1 MIVLQ
6 SSSFPGRVKKRETTR
21 DRPNLSCRNM
31 PRRPVLCLGVA
42 VALFIAKILCFV
54 QTAKFQPQRPDR
66 RHHVCMSANEFV
78 SMAQT
83 ILGVTTFDEN
93 VTKVAL
99 AIMEKEKEKAIME
112 KEKEKAIME
121 KEKEKEKEIAIM
133 EKEKEKAIMEKEKEM
148 AIMQKENEK
157 GMAIMQK
164 ENEKEKEI
172 AIMEKENEKGM
183 AIMQKENEK
192 GMAIIE
198 MENSAAVR
206 YRHLQYKYL
215 SVSSRFWLEQL
226 FSDFQKFVQS
236 RFSWKAERSMT
247 KINKFLVNNDTVWQ
261 QFVANESLSLTPPV
275 NESFPSI
282 PDTILY
288 GALGEKVHQPP
299 GLAVL
304 NLTDPPYTE
313 HVYLLRDLG
322 VHYSKKL
329 NLVCESVDLSQAIG
343 DLMRRD
349 LK

>member
-6 SSSFPGRVKKRETTR
+6 SSSFPGRVKRETTR

-112 KEKEKAIME
+112 KEKEMAIME
-121 KEKEKEKEIAIM
+121 KEKEMAIM
-133 EKEKEKAIMEKEKEM
+133 KEKAIMEKEKEM

-164 ENEKEKEI
+164 ENEKGM
-172 AIMEKENEKGM
+172 AIMQKENEKGM

-192 GMAIIE
+192 EMAIIE
-198 MENSAAVR
+198 MENSAAAR

-226 FSDFQKFVQS
+226 FSDFQKFAQS

-282 PDTILY
+282 PDAILY
-288 GALGEKVHQPP
+288 GALSEKVHQPP

-329 NLVCESVDLSQAIG
+329 NLFCESVDLSQAIG

>member
-1 MIVLQ
+1 MLRADCQVSAAATRQATPCLHVRERVCEHGADH
-6 SSSFPGRVKKRETTR
+6 SWCDNFRRERHEGRPGYHGEGEGEGYHGEGEGEGYHGEGEG
-21 DRPNLSCRNM
+21 DGYHGEGEGDGYHGEGM
-31 PRRPVLCLGVA
+31 
-42 VALFIAKILCFV
+42 
-54 QTAKFQPQRPDR
+54 
-66 RHHVCMSANEFV
+66 
-78 SMAQT
+78 
-83 ILGVTTFDEN
+83 
-93 VTKVAL
+93 
-99 AIMEKEKEKAIME
+99 AIMQKENEKAITQKENENE
-112 KEKEKAIME
+112 K
-121 KEKEKEKEIAIM
+121 
-133 EKEKEKAIMEKEKEM
+133 

-164 ENEKEKEI
+164 ENEK
-172 AIMEKENEKGM
+172 AIMQKENENEKAIMQKENEKGM

-247 KINKFLVNNDTVWQ
+247 KINKFLVNNDTIWQ

-288 GALGEKVHQPP
+288 GALSEKVHQPP

>member
-1 MIVLQ
+1 
-6 SSSFPGRVKKRETTR
+6 
-21 DRPNLSCRNM
+21 
-31 PRRPVLCLGVA
+31 
-42 VALFIAKILCFV
+42 
-54 QTAKFQPQRPDR
+54 
-66 RHHVCMSANEFV
+66 MSANEFV

-121 KEKEKEKEIAIM
+121 KEKEKAIM
-133 EKEKEKAIMEKEKEM
+133 EKEKEMAIMQKENEKAIMQKENEKGM

-164 ENEKEKEI
+164 ENEKE
-172 AIMEKENEKGM
+172 
-183 AIMQKENEK
+183 
-192 GMAIIE
+192 MAIIE
-198 MENSAAVR
+198 MENSAAAR

-226 FSDFQKFVQS
+226 FSDFQKFAQS

-282 PDTILY
+282 PDAILY
-288 GALGEKVHQPP
+288 GALSEKVHQPP

-329 NLVCESVDLSQAIG
+329 NLFCESVDLSQAIG

-349 LK
+349 LKWELWRLQWKMGQSFCEIDVW

>member
-1 MIVLQ
+1 MRR
-6 SSSFPGRVKKRETTR
+6 GW
-21 DRPNLSCRNM
+21 LSW
-31 PRRPVLCLGVA
+31 RR
-42 VALFIAKILCFV
+42 
-54 QTAKFQPQRPDR
+54 R
-66 RHHVCMSANEFV
+66 M
-78 SMAQT
+78 
-83 ILGVTTFDEN
+83 
-93 VTKVAL
+93 
-99 AIMEKEKEKAIME
+99 
-112 KEKEKAIME
+112 
-121 KEKEKEKEIAIM
+121 
-133 EKEKEKAIMEKEKEM
+133 EM

-164 ENEKEKEI
+164 ENEK
-172 AIMEKENEKGM
+172 AIMQKENENEKAIMQKENEKGM

-247 KINKFLVNNDTVWQ
+247 KINKFLVNNDTIWQ

-288 GALGEKVHQPP
+288 GALSEKVHQPP

>member
-1 MIVLQ
+1 
-6 SSSFPGRVKKRETTR
+6 
-21 DRPNLSCRNM
+21 
-31 PRRPVLCLGVA
+31 
-42 VALFIAKILCFV
+42 
-54 QTAKFQPQRPDR
+54 
-66 RHHVCMSANEFV
+66 MSANEFV

-112 KEKEKAIME
+112 KEKEKEM
-121 KEKEKEKEIAIM
+121 AIM

-157 GMAIMQK
+157 AIMQK
-164 ENEKEKEI
+164 ENEKGM
-172 AIMEKENEKGM
+172 AIMQKENEKGM

-282 PDTILY
+282 PDAILY
-288 GALGEKVHQPP
+288 GALSEKVHQPP

-349 LK
+349 LKWELWRLQWKMGQSFCEIDVW